1 MENFRTELGY
11 LNVGQKWDLR
21 KTVNRKLVV
30 RALNDAAS
38 SDNGK
43 AIQDEVLISSPKK
56 QNVVKKKWR
65 NSIVKLQETIV
76 SLPSFNFLVM
86 FVYPFCLHFPL
97 GSYEVLPQFLALIL
111 LQTVVDNMLIFVKL
125 T

>member
-1 MENFRTELGY
+1 M
-11 LNVGQKWDLR
+11 
-21 KTVNRKLVV
+21 V

-43 AIQDEVLISSPKK
+43 AIRDEVLISNPKK

-76 SLPSFNFLVM
+76 SLPSSNFLVM

-111 LQTVVDNMLIFVKL
+111 LQTGVDNMLVFVEL